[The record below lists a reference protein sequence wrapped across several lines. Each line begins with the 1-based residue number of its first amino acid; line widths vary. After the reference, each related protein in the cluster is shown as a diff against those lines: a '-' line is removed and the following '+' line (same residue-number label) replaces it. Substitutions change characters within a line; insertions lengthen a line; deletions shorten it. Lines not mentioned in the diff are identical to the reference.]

1 MNTTVVLPSPNSP
14 SKPLPLTLSGYPKE
28 VGGFPAFYARKEI
41 LKCGDYVHPSTGLKF
56 SITPQR
62 IDGLVQSFKKMQER
76 GHKVFLPGKHRDYD
90 AKDNF
95 GWAIAMERQG
105 DSLYAVEQLI
115 GEDAKLTAARND
127 RSVLIR
133 PNFKDEQGN
142 EYPEAIEH
150 VALCPD
156 PVISGMSGTVPIA
169 ASKSSPAVEALVLE
183 LDCGTGAGGF
193 KGGNTCAAGGGSE
206 RDKRKSPEHHADTGE
221 ETFGEA
227 PEGVSQEDWETAVSN
242 RLHDMERR
250 VYGHDPAGHETSFNE
265 KLRTQKRVLREN
277 PELLQHYIKSDSPP
291 PESLMPAR
299 MNKPDSKSPKQRR
312 SAAFSRSIPMTEAEL
327 TAIGE
332 LIGTDGLTD
341 ETAVPRLIDW
351 GKQVKPKSEA
361 LSRTEKDRDDWKKKA
376 EDSTLALSR
385 ATPAKPTAKE
395 LWMSARLFR
404 DMKERA
410 VASGAID
417 QPRADRIE
425 KRFLGAADTNALTL
439 SRAPADSDVELSR
452 GLDQAIE
459 FFELIQGNTPGPKPG
474 EQTAGQQLLEL
485 QRKAAGGE
493 DDSAKARQDGQKEA
507 EAYQKQQLQAR
518 GLATA

>member
-169 ASKSSPAVEALVLE
+169 ASKSSPATEALVLE
-183 LDCGTGAGGF
+183 L
-193 KGGNTCAAGGGSE
+193 AARQETPMDLSPI
-206 RDKRKSPEHHADTGE
+206 RKALGLADDAPDADVVSKAAAKLGE
-221 ETFGEA
+221 NAT
-227 PEGVSQEDWETAVSN
+227 
-242 RLHDMERR
+242 
-250 VYGHDPAGHETSFNE
+250 
-265 KLRTQKRVLREN
+265 
-277 PELLQHYIKSDSPP
+277 
-291 PESLMPAR
+291 
-299 MNKPDSKSPKQRR
+299 
-312 SAAFSRSIPMTEAEL
+312 
-327 TAIGE
+327 
-332 LIGTDGLTD
+332 
-341 ETAVPRLIDW
+341 
-351 GKQVKPKSEA
+351 A
-361 LSRTEKDRDDWKKKA
+361 LSREGEAKKVAEKDRDDWKKKA

-385 ATPAKPTAKE
+385 ATPAKPTARELYLSAKMFRQEKE
-395 LWMSARLFR
+395 
-404 DMKERA
+404 KA
-410 VASGAID
+410 VVSGAIS
-417 QPRADRIE
+417 QPNADKAE

-439 SRAPADSDVELSR
+439 SRDVTDADIALAR
-452 GLDQAIE
+452 GLDAGLE

-493 DDSAKARQDGQKEA
+493 DDSAKARQEGQKEA
-507 EAYQKQQLQAR
+507 ETYQKQQLQAR